1 MCIMISHHMWLLL
14 FYFVF
19 KGNAAGFIERDAFMF
34 LGVTLIF
41 NDWMK
46 SSFKSSNLNKKLNLR
61 FWRDTANIQ

>member
-19 KGNAAGFIERDAFMF
+19 KGSAAGFIESDAFMF
-34 LGVTLIF
+34 LGFSLIF

-46 SSFKSSNLNKKLNLR
+46 NPFKFLYFPKKIESEVLKR
-61 FWRDTANIQ
+61 HG